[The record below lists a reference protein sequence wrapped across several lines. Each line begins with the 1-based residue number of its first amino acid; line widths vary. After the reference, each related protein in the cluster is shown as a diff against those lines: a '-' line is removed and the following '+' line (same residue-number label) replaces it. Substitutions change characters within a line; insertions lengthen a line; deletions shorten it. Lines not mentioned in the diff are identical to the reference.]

1 MILTLKQATS
11 VNLGIMRDVGV
22 IAEQGVTG
30 HYKLW
35 EEALGIR
42 ESTFHALFKGLINRQ
57 KSDDPSQWPPAQVV
71 AGLGTADIMASFG
84 FEQPWYFSKSRFGP
98 LAVNSSSATSSS
110 SGNSAASSIASK
122 LKEANSKEHAVE
134 IITEGLVGKVAEIL
148 QMPPSEVDPER
159 PMYRYGVDSLVAL
172 EVRNWISK
180 EMKSSVAL
188 LEVLAAVPM
197 KVFAATIAEKSKL
210 LASGEA

>member
-1 MILTLKQATS
+1 M
-11 VNLGIMRDVGV
+11 
-22 IAEQGVTG
+22 IAEHGVTG

-35 EEALGIR
+35 EETLGIR

-57 KSDDPSQWPPAQVV
+57 KSEDPAMWPPAQVTT
-71 AGLGTADIMASFG
+71 GLGTADMMVTYG
-84 FEQPWYFSKSRFGP
+84 FDQPWYFSKARFGP
-98 LAVNSSSATSSS
+98 LAVTSSSETASS
-110 SGNSAASSIASK
+110 SGNAGASSVTSK
-122 LKEANSKEHAVE
+122 LIEAGSKERAVE

-148 QMPPSEVDPER
+148 QMPPSEVDPGR

-197 KVFAATIAEKSKL
+197 TVFAATIADKSEIL
-210 LASGEA
+210 VSAAA

>member
-1 MILTLKQATS
+1 M
-11 VNLGIMRDVGV
+11 
-22 IAEQGVTG
+22 IAEHGVTG
-30 HYKLW
+30 HYKVW
-35 EEALGIR
+35 EEAIGIR
-42 ESTFHALFKGLINRQ
+42 EPTFHALFKGLINRQ
-57 KSDDPSQWPPAQVV
+57 KSEDPDMWPPAQVIT
-71 AGLGTADIMASFG
+71 GLGTADMMAAYG
-84 FEQPWYFSKSRFGP
+84 FEQPWYFSKARFGP
-98 LAVNSSSATSSS
+98 LAVTSSSETTSS
-110 SGNSAASSIASK
+110 SGNAGASSVASK
-122 LKEANSKEHAVE
+122 LMEAGSKERAVE

-197 KVFAATIAEKSKL
+197 AVFAATIADKSEI
-210 LASGEA
+210 LASAGA

>member
-1 MILTLKQATS
+1 
-11 VNLGIMRDVGV
+11 MRDVGV
-22 IAEQGVTG
+22 IAEHGVTG

-35 EEALGIR
+35 EETLGIR
-42 ESTFHALFKGLINRQ
+42 ETTFHALFKGLINRQ
-57 KSDDPSQWPPAQVV
+57 KSEDPAMWPPAQVIT
-71 AGLGTADIMASFG
+71 GLGTADMMTTYG
-84 FEQPWYFSKSRFGP
+84 FEMPWYFGKARFGP
-98 LAVNSSSATSSS
+98 LAVTSSS
-110 SGNSAASSIASK
+110 ENAAGAGNAGASSVASQ
-122 LKEANSKEHAVE
+122 LMEAGTKERAVE
-134 IITEGLVGKVAEIL
+134 IITEGLVGKVADIL

-197 KVFAATIAEKSKL
+197 TVFAATIADKSEIL
-210 LASGEA
+210 TAVGA